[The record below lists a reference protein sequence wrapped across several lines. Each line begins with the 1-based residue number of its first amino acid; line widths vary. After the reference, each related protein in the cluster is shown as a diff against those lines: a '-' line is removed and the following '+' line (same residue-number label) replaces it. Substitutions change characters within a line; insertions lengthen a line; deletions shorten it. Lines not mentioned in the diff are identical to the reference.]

1 MNTKDRATIFDIA
14 RLAGVSTATVSRVL
28 NRVDYPVRDELR
40 EKVWKAARELHYTP
54 NLFGRL
60 LKTGRSSDIGIII
73 PTLTNPFYAQT
84 VAGIE
89 SECRAR
95 GYNPL
100 FCSSYNDVEK
110 EKFYIDLLHYKCVA
124 GMLISTIN
132 DDAEYLDNVLQY
144 DPNMVFFDQQI
155 ENPDCDSV
163 SFDFYGG
170 GVMIAEYLLEMGHRD
185 IAFLTTPLSRKSRRS
200 IFEGFRKA
208 LADHGVR
215 FDSSRLFVLSAEDTG
230 YEESIAEFENGCAL
244 ARLFL
249 ASGCGA
255 TAIVAV
261 NDITAFG
268 IISALLESNR
278 RVPQD
283 VSVMGFDN
291 ISISNMVNP
300 PLTTINQP
308 SYETGRLA
316 AGMLLDKIRQEVKM
330 RSNILLQ
337 PSVIERGSVIRI

>member
-1 MNTKDRATIFDIA
+1 M
-14 RLAGVSTATVSRVL
+14 
-28 NRVDYPVRDELR
+28 
-40 EKVWKAARELHYTP
+40 
-54 NLFGRL
+54 
-60 LKTGRSSDIGIII
+60 
-73 PTLTNPFYAQT
+73 
-84 VAGIE
+84 
-89 SECRAR
+89 
-95 GYNPL
+95 
-100 FCSSYNDVEK
+100 EK